1 MSLRSIQLD
10 NQLCD
15 QDIIILD
22 LFKNETVRY
31 VGIDYEFVNHLVID
45 NSSSNLILIL
55 NQPMWISEICKQ
67 IKNLLISPVD
77 TFYIGINRYK
87 VLGNDT
93 DLKIAQNKMHSQ
105 DLIHFIEQIVVDSN
119 YQVIKS
125 GFYDNDRGRYFNFVQ
140 PLTWIYGV
148 SNVAD

>member
-1 MSLRSIQLD
+1 
-10 NQLCD
+10 
-15 QDIIILD
+15 
-22 LFKNETVRY
+22 
-31 VGIDYEFVNHLVID
+31 
-45 NSSSNLILIL
+45 
-55 NQPMWISEICKQ
+55 MWISEICKQ

-77 TFYIGINRYK
+77 PFYIGINRYK